1 MDQET
6 LSPRNP
12 RLTLSEYYCSTNT
25 HMKTIGLLVIAAIV
39 VTSQINAAALE
50 NEFVRKPGQYSLDGK
65 GSMLTIT
72 KKPAGS
78 WSLEATWRS
87 GDATSSAAPDN
98 CLLADGWFVFVEK
111 PNRIWIFDGVDGGT
125 LLSHSEKELSDSS
138 FSREVMASCPQA
150 VWDAL
155 PQKVRAKY
163 RKVEPDGPAN
173 GSQPSR
179 SETNRTSSAAGSRR

>member
-1 MDQET
+1 
-6 LSPRNP
+6 
-12 RLTLSEYYCSTNT
+12 
-25 HMKTIGLLVIAAIV
+25 MKTIGLLVIAAIV
-39 VTSQINAAALE
+39 VTSQITAAASE
-50 NEFVRKPGQYSLDGK
+50 NYFVRKPGQYSLDGK
-65 GSMLTIT
+65 GSTLTIT
-72 KKPAGS
+72 KKPAGF
-78 WSLEATWRS
+78 WSLKATWRS

-111 PNRIWIFDGVDGGT
+111 PSRIWIFDGVDGGT
-125 LLSHSEKELSDSS
+125 LLSHSEKQLSDCS

-155 PQKVRAKY
+155 PQRVQAKY

-173 GSQPSR
+173 GSQPFR